1 MNGNMLNVS
10 TSLIFAKHIEME
22 ISLSTEDISTSL
34 WRLIMN
40 HVLHPAAS
48 LSSVAVVAERLCFH
62 RCLSVHRGGGVH
74 PPGRHPPGRRLLQL
88 TVRILLECILVK

>member
-1 MNGNMLNVS
+1 MLNVT

-48 LSSVAVVAERLCFH
+48 LPSVAVVAERLCFH

-74 PPGRHPPGRRLLQL
+74 PPGRRLLQL
-88 TVRILLECILVK
+88 TVRILLECILVKQNILIR